1 MPSNRGMASSQAASV
16 RAPKMRNFSEKNR
29 SNQKVQPI
37 VSESLAKSTAVDVK
51 KNLSV
56 DLVVGTGSVL
66 LLVSLGGSRI
76 KFGVPWGEAFKTSTN
91 NTFQKFYLIM
101 WILQNC
107 KEHWFRDC
115 CFPFCRFTSQ
125 ITAPLGS
132 GVKPVPKKIFHLQNL
147 PGRYIKTAWN
157 TDTCT
162 MWGFL
167 VQVKTFA
174 YIGVLFVALSS
185 SWTKLRREEKKQGNK
200 KRSKERSQ
208 GGRKQGKKVTRSAAR
223 ERGSKEGSREAGNT
237 AR

>member
-1 MPSNRGMASSQAASV
+1 MEWQYVTIFQTENNCWKQFGLGLICTSWRYWSFMV
-16 RAPKMRNFSEKNR
+16 YY
-29 SNQKVQPI
+29 
-37 VSESLAKSTAVDVK
+37 D
-51 KNLSV
+51 
-56 DLVVGTGSVL
+56 TGSVL

-132 GVKPVPKKIFHLQNL
+132 GVKPVPKKTFHLQNL

-185 SWTKLRREEKKQGNK
+185 SWTKLRREERKQGNK
-200 KRSKERSQ
+200 KRSKKASKE
-208 GGRKQGKKVTRSAAR
+208 AR
-223 ERGSKEGSREAGNT
+223 EEGSKEKR
-237 AR
+237 

>member
-1 MPSNRGMASSQAASV
+1 MHNLTHMSHGCFWGLVRLNRLSSFAWQHENL
-16 RAPKMRNFSEKNR
+16 MFS
-29 SNQKVQPI
+29 
-37 VSESLAKSTAVDVK
+37 LK
-51 KNLSV
+51 K
-56 DLVVGTGSVL
+56 TGSVL

-101 WILQNC
+101 WILQTC

-132 GVKPVPKKIFHLQNL
+132 GVKPVPKKMFHLQTL

-162 MWGFL
+162 M
-167 VQVKTFA
+167 
-174 YIGVLFVALSS
+174 
-185 SWTKLRREEKKQGNK
+185 
-200 KRSKERSQ
+200 
-208 GGRKQGKKVTRSAAR
+208 
-223 ERGSKEGSREAGNT
+223 
-237 AR
+237 